1 MKIQIIAAVLL
12 VSFLNPLWAKDST
25 PQKLMEETSEKVIAK
40 LKEEQATIKER
51 PEKIYSLVEDLVL
64 PHFDFERTSRWVLG
78 KYWLRATDEQK
89 QRFVVEFKQLL
100 VRTYAKSLNE
110 FVDKQ
115 FNYLPFRGKEGAT
128 NATVRME
135 VDEPGGFPIPINY
148 KLHLKADAWKIYD
161 VEVDGISL
169 VANYR
174 TSFSREIRKK
184 GLDRLI
190 EKLAKGN
197 HKAEP
202 ASS

>member
-1 MKIQIIAAVLL
+1 MRKTIMVAVLL
-12 VSFLNPLWAKDST
+12 VSFCGSLWASSS
-25 PQKLMEETSEKVIAK
+25 PQKLVIDTSEQVIAK
-40 LKEEQATIKER
+40 LKEEQALIKEH

-89 QRFVVEFKQLL
+89 QRFVQEFKQLL

-110 FVDKQ
+110 FIDKK
-115 FNYLPFRGKEGAT
+115 FNYQPFRGKEGAT
-128 NATVRME
+128 NAVVRME
-135 VDEPGGFPIPINY
+135 VEEPGGFPIPVNY
-148 KLHLKADAWKIYD
+148 KLHLKSGKWKLYD

-184 GLDRLI
+184 GLDHLI
-190 EKLAKGN
+190 DKLAKGN
-197 HKAEP
+197 QKKEA
-202 ASS
+202 ATS